1 MRTECFGS
9 ASIGKSELERYG
21 VGGLVLSFD
30 FSLVPGLGEFLVTV
44 GKHGLFFAEKFVLR
58 GDVSDGGVEAHSVVV
73 INEARDEAAGLLDVE
88 RGAWANAAGF
98 ERLVPAFDF
107 AVGLGIVRRSFDV
120 GETGHAD
127 ELFEVL
133 GNELGP
139 IVGNDPWLGFGV
151 LFQSALDD
159 DLYIGLGHGLAQ
171 LLVDDEAGASVEQ
184 RAEVVKRPGHVDVR
198 DVHMPLLVRGQWL
211 NKPVPFFEGLP
222 FHL

>member
-1 MRTECFGS
+1 M
-9 ASIGKSELERYG
+9 
-21 VGGLVLSFD
+21 
-30 FSLVPGLGEFLVTV
+30 
-44 GKHGLFFAEKFVLR
+44 
-58 GDVSDGGVEAHSVVV
+58 

-88 RGAWANAAGF
+88 RGARANAVGF

-133 GNELGP
+133 GNELGS

-159 DLYIGLGHGLAQ
+159 DLYVGLGHGLAQ
-171 LLVDDEAGASVEQ
+171 LLVDNEARASVEQ

-198 DVHMPLLVRGQWL
+198 DVHMPVLVGSQWL
-211 NKPVPFFEGLP
+211 NEARAFLRRLAVPSLMSP
-222 FHL
+222 AALRTR